1 MVILT
6 LTNFIIVCLLG
17 SIVNCLSMFILSFMY
32 QGLPRNEDGLLV
44 TEIDLNLCRQVKDK
58 WGFQVGILVLMFVSS
73 LMEKRRSFIKG
84 GRVIL
89 LELNGIKM
97 LCPEH

>member
-89 LELNGIKM
+89 LELIGIKM